1 MKDKPLVSILINNYN
16 YDQFLEEAI
25 GSALGQDYPHTEVV
39 VVDDGS
45 TDSSRQIIAG
55 YNSQVVPVLKQNGGQ
70 ASAFNAGFAA
80 SQGDIICL
88 LDSDDIFVPDKVTK
102 IVNAFGSDQEIGWCF
117 HRLRLVN
124 AYTGEFVRLSRRE
137 SPSRMYDFR
146 SDIKKGHFS
155 FIAPATSGLCF
166 KRSILQQILPMP
178 ESKEI
183 KIMAD
188 RYVKLVSLVLSK
200 GFFLDEQLTLQKI
213 HGSNA
218 FTAMC
223 GKENVQARD
232 KITTAFH
239 MRAKLPELAS
249 FTNKLFAS
257 GLGIYWRT
265 GAETKDKELIN
276 KYLASVSPL
285 EKLEINLRAF
295 YHCRKL

>member
-16 YDQFLEEAI
+16 YERFIVESID
-25 GSALGQDYPHTEVV
+25 SALSQDYPHTEVV

-45 TDSSRQIIAG
+45 TDNSRQIIAS
-55 YNSQVVPVLKQNGGQ
+55 YNNRIVPVFKENGGQ

-80 SQGDIICL
+80 SKGEIICL
-88 LDSDDIFVPDKVTK
+88 LDSDDVFVPDKATK
-102 IVNAFGSDQEIGWCF
+102 VVKVFSSDQEIGWCF

-124 AYTGEFVRLSRRE
+124 AYTGEFIRLSRRE
-137 SPSRMYDFR
+137 SPSRKYDFR
-146 SDIKKGHFS
+146 SDIKKGGFS

-166 KRSILQQILPMP
+166 KRSILRQIFPMP

-188 RYVKLVSLVLSK
+188 RYVKLVALVLSK
-200 GFFLDEQLTLQKI
+200 GFFLDEQLALQKI
-213 HGSNA
+213 HGSNG

-232 KITTAFH
+232 KITTAFY

-265 GAETKDKELIN
+265 GAEAKDKELIN
-276 KYLASVSPL
+276 EYLANVSPL